1 MAKEDILVTIV
12 TPSYNQGQ
20 FIQYTIESV
29 LNQTYKN
36 IQYIVVDGAS
46 KDNTMEVVERYR
58 DKIDIVISEPD
69 KGQTD
74 AINKGFKL
82 AKGELVGWINSDDML
97 YPYCVEEIV
106 KLYKQNP
113 DGAIFYGSKMEFV
126 DSKNN
131 HIKFWENKIGSR
143 DRLLRK
149 NYDVSQPGSFYRKEI
164 LEKVDYLD
172 ESIYYCM
179 DLDLFLKLLN
189 HGNIYSIDDEPL
201 AKYRSWE
208 ETKSKNGRIKF
219 IKNIR
224 ERLFLHGAKFYDKSI
239 LITYYWHIR
248 FLITDIVKAIFR
260 IKKR

>member
-1 MAKEDILVTIV
+1 MEKEDVLVTIV

-20 FIQYTIESV
+20 FIEDIIKSV

-46 KDNTMEVVERYR
+46 TDNTMEVVERYR
-58 DKIDIVISEPD
+58 DKIDIVISEKD

-74 AINKGFKL
+74 AINKGFRL

-106 KLYKQNP
+106 KLYKENP
-113 DGAIFYGSKMEFV
+113 DGAIFYGSRVEMI

-131 HIKFWENKIGSR
+131 HMRFWDNYIESR

-149 NYDVSQPGSFYRKEI
+149 NYDVSQQGSFYKREI
-164 LEKVDYLD
+164 VEKVNYLD
-172 ESIYYCM
+172 ESIFYCM
-179 DLDLFLKLLN
+179 DLDLFLKLLKY
-189 HGNIYSIDDEPL
+189 GNIYSVDEKPL
-201 AKYRSWE
+201 AQFRQWE
-208 ETKSKNGRIKF
+208 ETKTATGKTKF

-224 ERLFLHGAKFYDKSI
+224 ERLYLHGAKFYDKSI
-239 LITYYWHIR
+239 LKTYKMNFKYRCI
-248 FLITDIVKAIFR
+248 DIVGRIFKIR
-260 IKKR
+260 

>member
-1 MAKEDILVTIV
+1 MEKEDVLVTIV
-12 TPSYNQGQ
+12 TPSYNQRQ
-20 FIQYTIESV
+20 FIEDTIKSV

-113 DGAIFYGSKMEFV
+113 DGAIYYGSKLEAI

-131 HIKFWENKIGSR
+131 HIKFRINNMESR
-143 DRLLRK
+143 ERLLRK
-149 NYDVSQPGSFYRKEI
+149 DFDVIQPGSFYRRDI
-164 LEKVDYLD
+164 VEKVNYLD

-179 DLDLFLKLLN
+179 DLDLYLKLLK
-189 HGNIYSIDDEPL
+189 HGNLYSVDDKPL
-201 AKYRSWE
+201 AKFRKWE
-208 ETKSKNGRIKF
+208 ESKTATGRIKF
-219 IKNIR
+219 LRNIR
-224 ERLFLHGAKFYDKSI
+224 ERLFLHGAKIYDKTI
-239 LITYYWHIR
+239 ITTYNYHLR
-248 FLITDIVKAIFR
+248 FLIKDILR
-260 IKKR
+260 IK

>member
-1 MAKEDILVTIV
+1 MEKEDVLVTIV

-20 FIQYTIESV
+20 FIEDTIKSV

-58 DKIDIVISEPD
+58 DKIDIIISEKD

-113 DGAIFYGSKMEFV
+113 DGAIFYGSRIDKI
-126 DSKNN
+126 DSKNG
-131 HIKFWENKIGSR
+131 HIKFWDNKIGSR
-143 DRLLRK
+143 ERLLRK
-149 NYDVSQPGSFYRKEI
+149 NYDVSQPGSFYNKAI

-189 HGNIYSIDDEPL
+189 HGNIYSIDDKPL
-201 AKYRSWE
+201 AQFRIWE
-208 ETKSKNGRIKF
+208 EAKTSTGKIKF

-224 ERLFLHGAKFYDKSI
+224 ERLYLHGAKFYDKSI
-239 LITYYWHIR
+239 LKTYYWQLR
-248 FLITDIVKAIFR
+248 FIATDIIKAILR
-260 IKKR
+260 IK

>member
-1 MAKEDILVTIV
+1 MEKEDVLVTIV

-20 FIQYTIESV
+20 FIEDTIKSV

-113 DGAIFYGSKMEFV
+113 DGAIFYGTTIDKI
-126 DSKNN
+126 DAKNN
-131 HIKFWENKIGSR
+131 HIEYWSNKIESR
-143 DRLLRK
+143 DRLLKK
-149 NYDVSQPGSFYRKEI
+149 NYDVSQPGSFYRKDI

-179 DLDLFLKLLN
+179 DLDLFLKLLQY
-189 HGNIYSIDDEPL
+189 GKIYSVDDKPL
-201 AKYRSWE
+201 AKYRRWE
-208 ETKSKNGRIKF
+208 ETKSKNGRTKF

-224 ERLFLHGAKFYDKSI
+224 ERLYLHGAKFYNKSI
-239 LITYYWHIR
+239 LTTYYWQIR
-248 FLITDIVKAIFR
+248 FVLTDIVKAIFR
-260 IKKR
+260 IK

>member
-1 MAKEDILVTIV
+1 MEKEDILVTIV

-20 FIQYTIESV
+20 FIKYTIESV

-36 IQYIVVDGAS
+36 IQYIIVDGAS

-58 DKIDIVISEPD
+58 DKIDIIISERD

-97 YPYCVEEIV
+97 CPDCVEKIV

-113 DGAIFYGSKMEFV
+113 DGVIFYGSKIEIIN
-126 DSKNN
+126 SQNKNIRYYIN
-131 HIKFWENKIGSR
+131 NIESR
-143 DRLLRK
+143 NRLLQK
-149 NYDVSQPGSFYRKEI
+149 NYDVSQQGSFYRRDI
-164 LEKVDYLD
+164 VEKVNYLD

-179 DLDLFLKLLN
+179 DLDLFLRLLKY
-189 HGNIYSIDDEPL
+189 GNIYSVDDKPL
-201 AKYRSWE
+201 AKFRSWE
-208 ETKSKNGRIKF
+208 ETKSATGRTRF

-224 ERLFLHGAKFYDKSI
+224 EVLYRHGAKIYYKTI
-239 LITYYWHIR
+239 LITYYWQIR
-248 FLITDIVKAIFR
+248 FFITDIIKAILR
-260 IKKR
+260 IK

>member
-1 MAKEDILVTIV
+1 MGKEDILVTIV

-20 FIQYTIESV
+20 FIEDTIKSV

-58 DKIDIVISEPD
+58 DKIDIIISERD

-106 KLYKQNP
+106 NLYKQNP

-131 HIKFWENKIGSR
+131 HIKIWENKIGSR

-149 NYDVSQPGSFYRKEI
+149 NYDVSQPGSFYRKDI

-179 DLDLFLKLLN
+179 DLDLFLKLLK
-189 HGNIYSIDDEPL
+189 HGNIYSIDEHPL
-201 AKYRSWE
+201 AKFRIWE
-208 ETKSKNGRIKF
+208 EAKSSTGRVKF

-224 ERLFLHGAKFYDKSI
+224 ERLLLHGAKFYNMSI

-248 FLITDIVKAIFR
+248 FVLTDIVKAIFR
-260 IKKR
+260 IKK

>member
-1 MAKEDILVTIV
+1 MEKEDVLVTIV

-20 FIQYTIESV
+20 FIEDTIKSV

-46 KDNTMEVVERYR
+46 TDNTMEVVERYR
-58 DKIDIVISEPD
+58 DKIDIIISEKD

-106 KLYKQNP
+106 KLYKQHP
-113 DGAIFYGSKMEFV
+113 DGAIFYGSRIEMI

-131 HIKFWENKIGSR
+131 HIRFWDNHIKNR
-143 DRLLRK
+143 KRLLTE
-149 NYDVSQPGSFYRKEI
+149 NYDVSQQGSFYKRDI
-164 LEKVDYLD
+164 VHKVNYLD

-179 DLDLFLKLLN
+179 DLDLFLKLLKF
-189 HGNIYSIDDEPL
+189 GDIYSIDDKPL
-201 AKYRSWE
+201 AQFRLWE
-208 ETKSKNGRIKF
+208 EAKTATGKIKF

-224 ERLFLHGAKFYDKSI
+224 ERLYLYDAKIYNKSI
-239 LITYYWHIR
+239 LTTYYWQIR
-248 FLITDIVKAIFR
+248 FILTDIIKAILR
-260 IKKR
+260 IK

>member
-1 MAKEDILVTIV
+1 MEKGNDILVTIV

-20 FIQYTIESV
+20 FIGDTIESV

-46 KDNTMEVVERYR
+46 TDNTMEVVERYR
-58 DKIDIVISEPD
+58 DKIDIVISERD

-113 DGAIFYGSKMEFV
+113 DGVIFYGSKIDVV
-126 DSKNN
+126 DSENN
-131 HIKFWENKIGSR
+131 HLKFYVNKMESR
-143 DRLLRK
+143 ERLLRK
-149 NYDVSQPGSFYRKEI
+149 NYDVSQPGSFYRKDI
-164 LEKVDYLD
+164 LEKVNYLD

-179 DLDLFLKLLN
+179 DLDLFLKLLR
-189 HGNIYSIDDEPL
+189 HGNLYSIDDKPL
-201 AKYRSWE
+201 AKFRKWE
-208 ETKSKNGRIKF
+208 EAKSATGRTKF
-219 IKNIR
+219 AKNIR
-224 ERLFLHGAKFYDKSI
+224 NRLYHNGAKFYNRSV
-239 LITYYWHIR
+239 LTTYYWQIR
-248 FLITDIVKAIFR
+248 FAIADRLKSLLFT
-260 IKKR
+260 

>member
-1 MAKEDILVTIV
+1 MEKEDILVTIV

-20 FIQYTIESV
+20 FIEDTIKSV

-46 KDNTMEVVERYR
+46 TDNTMEIVERYR
-58 DKIDIVISEPD
+58 DKIDIVISERD

-74 AINKGFKL
+74 AINKGFRL

-106 KLYKQNP
+106 NLYKQNP
-113 DGAIFYGSKMEFV
+113 DGAIFYGSKIDMI

-131 HIKFWENKIGSR
+131 HLKYYINNMQNRERI
-143 DRLLRK
+143 LRK
-149 NYDVSQPGSFYRKEI
+149 NYDVSQPGSFYNKAI

-179 DLDLFLKLLN
+179 DLDLFLKLSKY
-189 HGNIYSIDDEPL
+189 GKIYSVDDKSL
-201 AKYRSWE
+201 AKFRIWE
-208 ETKSKNGRIKF
+208 ETKSKNGRTKF

-224 ERLFLHGAKFYDKSI
+224 ERLYIHGAKFYDKSI
-239 LITYYWHIR
+239 LTTYYWQIR
-248 FLITDIVKAIFR
+248 FFVTDIVKAVFK
-260 IKKR
+260 IK

>member
-1 MAKEDILVTIV
+1 MDKEDILVTIV

-20 FIQYTIESV
+20 FIEDTITSV

-46 KDNTMEVVERYR
+46 TDNTMEIVERYR
-58 DKIDIVISEPD
+58 DKIDIVISERD

-106 KLYKQNP
+106 KLYKENP
-113 DGAIFYGSKMEFV
+113 DGAIFYGSRIEMI
-126 DSKNN
+126 DSKNAHIRFWDN
-131 HIKFWENKIGSR
+131 HIESR

-149 NYDVSQPGSFYRKEI
+149 NYDVSQQGSFYKRDIVHE
-164 LEKVDYLD
+164 VNYLD

-179 DLDLFLKLLN
+179 DLDLFLRLLKY
-189 HGNIYSIDDEPL
+189 GNIYSINDKPL
-201 AKYRSWE
+201 AMFRQWE
-208 ETKSKNGRIKF
+208 EAKSATGRTKF

-224 ERLFLHGAKFYDKSI
+224 ERLYLHGAKFYNKTI
-239 LITYYWHIR
+239 LMTYYWQIR
-248 FLITDIVKAIFR
+248 FFCTDIVKTLLK
-260 IKKR
+260 IK

>member
-1 MAKEDILVTIV
+1 MEKGNDILVTIV

-20 FIQYTIESV
+20 FIGDTIESV

-36 IQYIVVDGAS
+36 IQYIVIDGAS
-46 KDNTMEVVERYR
+46 TDNTMEVVERYR
-58 DKIDIVISEPD
+58 DKIDIVISERD

-113 DGAIFYGSKMEFV
+113 DGVIFYGSKIDVV
-126 DSKNN
+126 DSENN
-131 HIKFWENKIGSR
+131 HLKFYVNKMESR
-143 DRLLRK
+143 ERLLRK
-149 NYDVSQPGSFYRKEI
+149 NYDVSQPGSFYRKDI
-164 LEKVDYLD
+164 LEKVNYLD

-189 HGNIYSIDDEPL
+189 FGDIYSIDDKPL
-201 AKYRSWE
+201 AKFRKWE
-208 ETKSKNGRIKF
+208 ETKTATGRSKF

-224 ERLFLHGAKFYDKSI
+224 ERLYFHGAKLYNKSI
-239 LITYYWHIR
+239 LKTYYLQAR
-248 FLITDIVKAIFR
+248 FFCADIVKTLLK
-260 IKKR
+260 IK